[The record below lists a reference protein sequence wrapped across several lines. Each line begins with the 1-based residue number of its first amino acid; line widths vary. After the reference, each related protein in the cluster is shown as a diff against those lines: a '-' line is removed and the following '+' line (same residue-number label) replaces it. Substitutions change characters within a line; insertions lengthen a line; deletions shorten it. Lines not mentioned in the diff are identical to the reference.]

1 MLNIT
6 ATGNLVA
13 DPEQRTVQTGQGTL
27 EVTSFRI
34 LVNKKKGQ
42 EEIVTA
48 LDCSIWGN
56 KGNPAMAYLK
66 KGDQVTIAG
75 AGNIKTFMKQNGDAG
90 GCIEVNVQEY
100 SLPPKPK
107 EVNWQSSPKVPDTN
121 QLPF

>member
-1 MLNIT
+1 MLNVT

-27 EVTSFRI
+27 EVTKMRL

-75 AGNIKTFMKQNGDAG
+75 AGNINAFTKKNGDAG
-90 GCIEVNVQEY
+90 ASIEVNVQEF

-107 EVNWQSSPKVPDTN
+107 TQSDM
-121 QLPF
+121 PF

>member
-1 MLNIT
+1 MLNVT

-13 DPEQRTVQTGQGTL
+13 DPEQRTVQTGQGNL
-27 EVTSFRI
+27 EVTSLRI

-48 LDCSIWGN
+48 LDCAIWGN
-56 KGNPAMAYLK
+56 KGNAAMAYLK
-66 KGDQVTIAG
+66 KGDQITIAG
-75 AGNIKTFMKQNGDAG
+75 AGNINTFTKQNGESGAS
-90 GCIEVNVQEY
+90 IEVNVQEY

-107 EVNWQSSPKVPDTN
+107 NQNQTAS

>member
-13 DPEQRTVQTGQGTL
+13 DPEQNTIQTSQGNL
-27 EVTSFRI
+27 EVTKMRL

-66 KGDQVTIAG
+66 KGDQITIAG
-75 AGNIKTFMKQNGDAG
+75 AGNINIFTKQNGETGAS
-90 GCIEVNVQEY
+90 IEVTIQEY

-107 EVNWQSSPKVPDTN
+107 QEN
-121 QLPF
+121 QTASQLTF